1 MDKIYLDEDFYDE
14 DYLEHHGIK
23 GMKWGVRRYQN
34 TDGSLTPAGRARRG
48 LKGASSDFKRGVKR
62 IKRDAQR
69 NVKKLR
75 KTASKISEFTKKK
88 ERPKSEEEKLRAIKN
103 GDFKTLSRYM
113 NELTLEQLREADARL
128 SLMKNMN
135 QNYAAVHPKKA
146 GMLKKIANTA
156 NTLGDVAQ
164 GVSKIQQALQ
174 LDKKSKA
181 EIAKIRANINKTQA
195 EIKKINRET
204 PEGKKQAKEKE
215 DKAVDNAKKA
225 LNNVADD
232 AGKREYK
239 SPAIERVLDAV
250 KDTPINND
258 RSKASNSSSDLF
270 NVRERLFRDE
280 GRTNNNTAK
289 DDAYDFFRSKQNDQR
304 YDDLLERLGNQYV
317 DERKHR
323 RSYY

>member
-62 IKRDAQR
+62 IKRDAAR

-75 KTASKISEFTKKK
+75 KTASKIGDLTKKK
-88 ERPKSEEEKLRAIKN
+88 QRPKSEEEKLRAIKN

-113 NELTLEQLREADARL
+113 DELTLDQLREADSRL
-128 SLMKNMN
+128 TLMKNMN
-135 QNYAAVHPKKA
+135 QNYAAVHPKKT

-156 NTLGDVAQ
+156 STLGDIAQ
-164 GVSKIQQALQ
+164 GVGKIQQSLQ

-181 EIAKIRANINKTQA
+181 QLASFEANIRKTNA
-195 EIKKINRET
+195 EINKINRET
-204 PEGKKQAKEKE
+204 PEGKKEAKEKE
-215 DKAVDNAKKA
+215 DKAVANAKKT
-225 LNNVADD
+225 LDNIADN
-232 AGKREYK
+232 AEKREYK
-239 SPAIERVLDAV
+239 SPAIERVFDAV

-289 DDAYDFFRSKQNDQR
+289 DDAYDFFRSKQDDQR

-317 DERKHR
+317 DERKRR